1 MPPSAEHPGFPA
13 QNSSELSLISE
24 CIVMTSLSAS
34 KPKPGADPEAPPSV
48 GGTHWGLQLVC
59 LWAPGSSILLL
70 SGIVRCSGAQHYII
84 KCCVWWDIKK
94 GRKQMK
100 HTDYFTHGGFY
111 FLVHLWHFSSQNFLL
126 ERRSL
131 NIFNGITI
139 HFLRCGCSLYKG
151 RPAPV
156 LSLKIPCPHL
166 FPCLLNFSFYITSPL
181 NTS

>member
-1 MPPSAEHPGFPA
+1 
-13 QNSSELSLISE
+13 
-24 CIVMTSLSAS
+24 
-34 KPKPGADPEAPPSV
+34 
-48 GGTHWGLQLVC
+48 
-59 LWAPGSSILLL
+59 
-70 SGIVRCSGAQHYII
+70 
-84 KCCVWWDIKK
+84 
-94 GRKQMK
+94 MK

-181 NTS
+181 NTSQDFFFDHKPDFSFFECLFSPALIFNFLQSESMSDLSYIGTQTPWRQRHEVLYLTHSLLGTKCS